1 MLEHKNLENLSFV
14 RKEHAGAAGLV
25 DWVAIK
31 TFPKISPKI
40 FTPKKNLLKK
50 SKKPRS
56 KQAQQAL
63 LIGLPAS
70 AASPSRPVSQ

>member
-40 FTPKKNLLKK
+40 FTPKKKELLKK
-50 SKKPRS
+50 SKKT
-56 KQAQQAL
+56 KEQAGAA
-63 LIGLPAS
+63 GLVDWVAS
-70 AASPSRPVSQ
+70 LGSFAI

>member
-40 FTPKKNLLKK
+40 FTPKKKSFKK
-50 SKKPRS
+50 IQKTKE
-56 KQAQQAL
+56 QAGAA
-63 LIGLPAS
+63 GLVDWVAS
-70 AASPSRPVSQ
+70 LGSFAI